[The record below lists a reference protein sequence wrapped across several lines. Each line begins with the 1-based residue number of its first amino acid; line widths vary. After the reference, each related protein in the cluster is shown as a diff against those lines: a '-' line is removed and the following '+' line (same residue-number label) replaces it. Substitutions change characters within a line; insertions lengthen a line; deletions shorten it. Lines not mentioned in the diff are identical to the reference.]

1 MTVTIDSNHMLEH
14 DRFMKKVDE
23 TIKQQSDA
31 DIDEVIEIVNELID
45 ALSRVREE
53 EKADFSRNEAMR
65 HKIDRLFE
73 KNPRAFGYEKTYSWN
88 TPEEREEI
96 LSALKEQFKIGSK
109 KSTEKE
115 PIPLDQ
121 LLMSNPSAP
130 EKQNDTRLDPQL
142 AETLNAQEIAM
153 ADPDQELVN
162 AVADLPPEE
171 TKKWIFKDVN
181 LGMAFINMQVK
192 AFDITEGRIHKLV
205 KQLSH
210 LNEINKDL
218 SDLINAVTGCKETG
232 KADFSKDPEMS
243 AIIDRV
249 FEINPKIFGHQK
261 AYSWNTEKQIDVLL
275 SSLDA
280 EVKTKVAE
288 VNQVTMFINVRFDE
302 RVQYSENSRKVL
314 DMLIRHCESIISKYH
329 K

>member
-1 MTVTIDSNHMLEH
+1 MTVTIDSNHMPDH
-14 DRFMKKVDE
+14 DRFMKEIDA

-45 ALSRVREE
+45 ALSRIREE

-73 KNPRAFGYEKTYSWN
+73 KNPRIFGYEKTYSWN
-88 TPEEREEI
+88 TSEEREEF
-96 LSALKEQFKIGSK
+96 LSALKEQFKIGSNK
-109 KSTEKE
+109 PTGKE

-121 LLMSNPSAP
+121 LLMSS
-130 EKQNDTRLDPQL
+130 EKQPAVDLSPELTEAPS
-142 AETLNAQEIAM
+142 
-153 ADPDQELVN
+153 DPDQDLLN
-162 AVADLPPEE
+162 AVADLLPEE
-171 TKKWIFKDVN
+171 TKKWVFKDVN

-218 SDLINAVTGCKETG
+218 SDLINAVTGCKEGG

-249 FEINPKIFGHQK
+249 FEVNPKIFAHQK
-261 AYSWNTEKQIDVLL
+261 TYSWNNEKQIDVLL

>member
-1 MTVTIDSNHMLEH
+1 MTVTIDSNHLLEH
-14 DRFMKKVDE
+14 DKFMKEVDA

-31 DIDEVIEIVNELID
+31 DVDEVIEIVNELID

-65 HKIDRLFE
+65 HKIDLLFE
-73 KNPRAFGYEKTYSWN
+73 KNPRLFGYEKTHSWN
-88 TPEEREEI
+88 TPEERAEF
-96 LSALKEQFKIGSK
+96 LLALKEQFKIGTK
-109 KSTEKE
+109 KSTGKE

-121 LLMSNPSAP
+121 LLMSNASASEKVTDTPP
-130 EKQNDTRLDPQL
+130 EEEL
-142 AETLNAQEIAM
+142 AEAPS
-153 ADPDQELVN
+153 DPDHIPEELVN
-162 AVADLPPEE
+162 AVADLLPEE
-171 TKKWIFKDVN
+171 TKKWVFKDVN

-218 SDLINAVTGCKETG
+218 SDLINAVTGCKEGG

-249 FEINPKIFGHQK
+249 FEVNPKIFGHQK
-261 AYSWNTEKQIDVLL
+261 TYAWSTEKQIDVLL

-329 K
+329 KT